1 MNPDPAALTV
11 DELRRVVSKYTH
23 DVNNAL
29 SIILGFSEFLA
40 SDGTG
45 DAERQQDLQE
55 IHRAAKE
62 ISMLTQDVRVR
73 IGVAR

>member
-1 MNPDPAALTV
+1 MSCGGWCPST
-11 DELRRVVSKYTH
+11 TH

-29 SIILGFSEFLA
+29 SVILGFSEFLA

-62 ISMLTQDVRVR
+62 ISTLTQDVRVR